1 MGAEKFAQLRDLCLK
16 IGSGATP
23 RGGKESYKGGATS
36 LIRSQ
41 NIHNDGFHLGGL
53 VYIDDRQAAELRN
66 VEVQLNDVL
75 LNITGDSV
83 ARCCQVTAEVLP
95 ARVNQHVAIIRS
107 NKSLIDPKFL
117 RYVLVS
123 PEYQSRLLTLASAGA
138 TRHALTKSMVEDLEI
153 PLFPLDAQ
161 KKIGMFLGSIDDK
174 ILVNQKMN
182 ETLKAMAQALFQS
195 WFVDFDP
202 VRTKLDG
209 INPIGLDAATAN
221 LFLTAFQDSTLG
233 HIPQGWQIRSLDKT
247 ADYLNGLAL
256 QKYPPGD
263 GPTFPV
269 IKIAQLRKGD
279 VIGADRC
286 NTELPQQYVVEDGD
300 VLFSWSG
307 SLEVDLWCGGG
318 GALNQHLFKVTSQE
332 FPKWFY
338 YLWTLHHLDEFRL
351 IAASKATTM
360 GHIQRSH
367 ITDAKVVVPPRI
379 LLDAMTH
386 TMSPIIDQLIANKIQ
401 SRTLAVLRDTLL
413 PKLMSGELS
422 VENLQS

>member
-209 INPIGLDAATAN
+209 IKPIGLDAATAN
-221 LFLTAFQDSTLG
+221 LFPAAFQDSTLG

-263 GPTFPV
+263 GSTFPV

>member
-1 MGAEKFAQLRDLCLK
+1 MSSNWENTTLGEVLTLQRGMDLPVQDRQIGKFPVVASTGVVGYHTEAPVKGPGVVIGRSGSIGGGQYINQDFWPLNTTLWVKDFKGNDPRYCYYLLK
-16 IGSGATP
+16 AIDFSSMNAGSGVPTLN
-23 RGGKESYKGGATS
+23 R
-36 LIRSQ
+36 
-41 NIHNDGFHLGGL
+41 NHLHPMR
-53 VYIDDRQAAELRN
+53 VYRAPI
-66 VEVQLNDVL
+66 
-75 LNITGDSV
+75 
-83 ARCCQVTAEVLP
+83 
-95 ARVNQHVAIIRS
+95 
-107 NKSLIDPKFL
+107 K
-117 RYVLVS
+117 
-123 PEYQSRLLTLASAGA
+123 
-138 TRHALTKSMVEDLEI
+138 
-153 PLFPLDAQ
+153 AQ
-161 KKIGMFLGSIDDK
+161 KYIANLLGYMDDSIS
-174 ILVNQKMN
+174 LLHRTNT
-182 ETLKAMAQALFQS
+182 TLESIAKALFQS

-202 VRTKLDG
+202 VRAKLDG
-209 INPIGLDAATAN
+209 VKPTGINEVTAK
-221 LFLTAFQDSTLG
+221 LFPNSFKDSSLG
-233 HIPQGWQIRSLDKT
+233 HIPKGWEIRDLDKT

-286 NTELPQQYVVEDGD
+286 GTELPKQFIVEDGD

-307 SLEVDLWCGGG
+307 SLEVELWCGGT
-318 GALNQHLFKVTSQE
+318 GALNQHLFKVTSKE

-367 ITDAKVVVPPRI
+367 ITDAKVVVPPRN
-379 LLDAMTH
+379 LLDAMTL
-386 TMSPIIDQLIANKIQ
+386 TMSPIIDQLIANRIQ

-413 PKLMSGELS
+413 PKLLSGELS

>member
-1 MGAEKFAQLRDLCLK
+1 MSSNWENTTLGEVLTLQRGMDLPVQDRQIGKFPVVASTGVVGYHTEAPVKGPGVVIGRSGSIGGGQYINQDFWPLNTTLWVKDFKGNDPRYCYYLLK
-16 IGSGATP
+16 AIDFSSMNAGSGVPTLN
-23 RGGKESYKGGATS
+23 R
-36 LIRSQ
+36 
-41 NIHNDGFHLGGL
+41 NHLH
-53 VYIDDRQAAELRN
+53 
-66 VEVQLNDVL
+66 
-75 LNITGDSV
+75 
-83 ARCCQVTAEVLP
+83 P
-95 ARVNQHVAIIRS
+95 MRVCRAPI
-107 NKSLIDPKFL
+107 K
-117 RYVLVS
+117 
-123 PEYQSRLLTLASAGA
+123 
-138 TRHALTKSMVEDLEI
+138 
-153 PLFPLDAQ
+153 AQ
-161 KKIGMFLGSIDDK
+161 KYIANLLGYMDDSIS
-174 ILVNQKMN
+174 LLHRTNT
-182 ETLKAMAQALFQS
+182 TLESIAKALFQS

-202 VRTKLDG
+202 VRAKLDG
-209 INPIGLDAATAN
+209 VKPTGINEVTAK
-221 LFLTAFQDSTLG
+221 LFPNSFKDSSLG
-233 HIPQGWQIRSLDKT
+233 HIPKGWEIRDLDKT

-286 NTELPQQYVVEDGD
+286 GTELPKQFIVEDGD

-307 SLEVDLWCGGG
+307 SLEVELWCGGT
-318 GALNQHLFKVTSQE
+318 GALNQHLFKVTSKE

-367 ITDAKVVVPPRI
+367 ITDAKVVVPPRN
-379 LLDAMTH
+379 LLDAMTL
-386 TMSPIIDQLIANKIQ
+386 TMSPIIDQLIANRIQ

-413 PKLMSGELS
+413 PKLLSGELS